1 MNLPTIVL
9 TGGIACGKSLFA
21 EYLREE
27 GVLTLD
33 ADDVTHELEAPGGSA
48 VPLIR
53 ENFGAGV
60 IDESGAVNRKAL
72 AKIIF
77 ADEEARNKLNSILH
91 PLVRKRL
98 KDWVRTPGDA
108 VKVVVIP
115 LLFEC
120 GWEDDWDVV
129 ICLAASEQTQMDRLV
144 RTRGYSEWDAK
155 LRIASQMQVSE
166 KAARSQIVIQNDG
179 NEEALHCEAR
189 RVAEILRTLR

>member
-1 MNLPTIVL
+1 M

-33 ADDVTHELEAPGGSA
+33 ADDVTHELEAPGGEA
-48 VPLIR
+48 VTPISN
-53 ENFGAGV
+53 EFGAEV
-60 IDESGAVNRKAL
+60 IDENGGVNRKSL
-72 AKIIF
+72 ARIIF

-91 PLVRKRL
+91 PLVRERL
-98 KDWVRTPGDA
+98 KKWVHTPSDA

-120 GWEDDWDVV
+120 GWEDDWDVI
-129 ICLAASEQTQMDRLV
+129 ICLSASEQTQMDRLV